1 MVLEMFQVSE
11 WEEGILRKPDSVRG
25 ADKKC
30 STNSHESGRL
40 KKSCAEVENRNI
52 LMKNAFKRQWR
63 KSWFLRMEPWMYI

>member
-30 STNSHESGRL
+30 STNSHESGGGASGTGTGGSERER
-40 KKSCAEVENRNI
+40 SSGNTQIQEAD
-52 LMKNAFKRQWR
+52 MTD
-63 KSWFLRMEPWMYI
+63 